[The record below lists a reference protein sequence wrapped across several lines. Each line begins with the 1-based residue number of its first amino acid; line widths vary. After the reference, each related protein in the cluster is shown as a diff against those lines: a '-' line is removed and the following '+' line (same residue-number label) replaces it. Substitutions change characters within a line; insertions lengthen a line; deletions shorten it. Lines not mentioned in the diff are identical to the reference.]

1 LNAAAGLLTTIVNV
15 CASQGG
21 DWSVMALV
29 TTIVTGVTLALC
41 LGLSIVYKFYKL
53 RKVIQS
59 DACRS
64 SYFEISRVCED
75 SLNRVLDE
83 VKDWDRVIRFYVGND
98 EFSSAQ
104 NLAPLLD
111 LVIQYCWLSDQRTR
125 SVWVEVLADNQG

>member
-1 LNAAAGLLTTIVNV
+1 
-15 CASQGG
+15 
-21 DWSVMALV
+21 MALV
-29 TTIVTGVTLALC
+29 TTIVTGVTLAIC
-41 LGLSIVYKFYKL
+41 LGLSIFYKFYKL

-83 VKDWDRVIRFYVGND
+83 VKDWDRVVRFYVGND
-98 EFSSAQ
+98 EFSSVQ